1 MCCFSKPVRFVG
13 GTRIFARRV
22 DPSHQLLVYAMD
34 VEFDE
39 PLAMVLP
46 LPVPAGVGEH
56 DVRFLDLSNDPDFFS
71 QLANAFPAM
80 WQSASRG
87 MPVAASAPAKTLVVH
102 EVGMY
107 VASFVPSVADFGRL
121 DPRFRLPR
129 GVIEGLGVASDH
141 GFAVFQLSPKTKGLL
156 FKKAERQ
163 TIHPMAFVFPTREAE
178 GLFFPTLHVHD
189 GTVPERASFDHSLY
203 CQAEDLLGATLPW
216 TRSQGPLGQFV
227 RSPSAGTL
235 LAADRHGFQQA
246 LHGSLP
252 NRDVFLAPPTG
263 LTEAMLS
270 LRGECFE
277 ASLSLAQAYTFE
289 PSDERFRRWQ
299 ETARTRMPSLS
310 AGLAEGLAALERDR
324 REAFG
329 LVPLSP
335 ALEPCFLNGDLLFH
349 GTSWIDGSPNVGS
362 GPMRITFR
370 EFTDRVEPQPITL
383 GFAKAPDASTLAS
396 VRASL
401 RSLLDRAVAA

>member
-22 DPSHQLLVYAMD
+22 DPAHQLLVYAMD

-46 LPVPAGVGEH
+46 IPVPEGVGEH
-56 DVRFLDLSNDPDFFS
+56 DVRFLDLSKDPDFFP
-71 QLANAFPAM
+71 QLASAFPAM
-80 WQSASRG
+80 WQAASRG
-87 MPVAASAPAKTLVVH
+87 GPPAKRSAAPTLVVH

-107 VASFVPSVADFGRL
+107 VASFVPTVADFSRL

-129 GVIEGLGVASDH
+129 GVIEGLGVAADH
-141 GFAVFQLSPKTKGLL
+141 GFAVFQLAPKTKGLL

-163 TIHPMAFVFPTREAE
+163 TIHPMAFVFPTRDAE

-203 CQAEDLLGATLPW
+203 CQAEGLLGATLAW
-216 TRSQGPLGQFV
+216 QRSEGPLGQHV

-235 LAADRHGFQQA
+235 VAADRGGFQQM

-252 NRDVFLAPPTG
+252 NRDVFLVPPSG
-263 LTEAMLS
+263 LTESMLS

-277 ASLSLAQAYTFE
+277 ASLGLTHAYTFE
-289 PSDERFRRWQ
+289 PSDARFRRWH
-299 ETARTRMPSLS
+299 ETARTCMPALS
-310 AGLAEGLAALERDR
+310 RGLAEGLAAFERER

-329 LVPLSP
+329 LVPLAPS
-335 ALEPCFLNGDLLFH
+335 LEPHFLNGDLLYR
-349 GTSWIDGSPNVGS
+349 GTSWTDGSPNVGT

-370 EFTDRVEPQPITL
+370 ELTERVEPQPITL
-383 GFAKAPDASTLAS
+383 GFAKAPDPSTLAA
-396 VRASL
+396 VRAEL
-401 RSLLDRAVAA
+401 RSILDRALAA